1 MKIITILNILLNIRI
16 GGVRIVNKA
25 FEAEITDP
33 DEESLLQQAV
43 PT

>member
-1 MKIITILNILLNIRI
+1 MKIITILNILLCGI
-16 GGVRIVNKA
+16 RIVNKA

-33 DEESLLQQAV
+33 DEESLLQQVV